1 MRFIRFVMPAL
12 VAGIHVFKAAQQR
25 RGWPEQSGHDVE
37 TMTRTSIYDAL
48 NDRQYE
54 HHLVARGDRRP
65 DLAPGLHRRGKSRRG
80 EADCAANIA

>member
-1 MRFIRFVMPAL
+1 
-12 VAGIHVFKAAQQR
+12 
-25 RGWPEQSGHDVE
+25 
-37 TMTRTSIYDAL
+37 MTRTSIYDAL